1 MKKVFT
7 FIAVALLAL
16 CAKPLH
22 AQVVDNFDFSQAT
35 NYYLLV
41 LDASTEGNW
50 EDVIDP
56 NIAQDLRVNGNYGST
71 TATPPTTTTGYYFLD
86 IWFSGTD
93 PTYAITPSE
102 SLSGH
107 GPFDNATYYDFTA
120 QSAGWGGGGFQAL
133 ASQTPPPVDFTA
145 ITDDY
150 RFHMD
155 IRKTNS
161 FPCRINVFG
170 TGDATGAS
178 DGTKKAQFIV
188 GDPTATQ
195 IYGDAGPL
203 QNLTPNF
210 TVNTWQVI
218 DIPVS
223 QLKTMYVND
232 GTAQPW
238 DNRAPFTGYYFE
250 YEFGTD
256 NSNNLSI
263 DGVFFYKPANSGIKD
278 VNANNKLSVVVTK
291 ETVSVLNATGPI
303 DVYNLAGVKVKTS
316 VQPTFGVDEVSK
328 GAYIIKS
335 GNAVAKVIIK

>member
-1 MKKVFT
+1 MKRVFT

-16 CAKPLH
+16 CVKPLH
-22 AQVVDNFDFSQAT
+22 AQVADNFDFEQAT

-41 LDASTEGNW
+41 LDASTEANW
-50 EDVIDP
+50 SDVIDP
-56 NIAQDLRVNGNYGST
+56 NIVQDLRINGSYADAAAGTST
-71 TATPPTTTTGYYFLD
+71 TGSYFLD
-86 IWFSGTD
+86 IWFGGTD
-93 PTYAITPSE
+93 PTYAITPSQ

-107 GPFDNATYYDFTA
+107 GAFDNPTYFDFTA
-120 QSAGWGGGGFQAL
+120 QSVGWGGGGFQAL

-145 ITDDY
+145 MTDDY

-155 IRKTNS
+155 IKKTNS

-178 DGTKKAQFIV
+178 DGTKKAQFII

-195 IYGDAGPL
+195 VYGDAGIL

-210 TVNTWQVI
+210 KVNTWQVI

-223 QLKTMYVND
+223 QLKTMYVEN
-232 GTAQPW
+232 GSAQPW

-250 YEFGTD
+250 YEFGSD
-256 NSNNLSI
+256 NGNNLSI
-263 DGVFFYKPANSGIKD
+263 DGVFFYKPVGTGIKD
-278 VNANNKLSVVVTK
+278 VNANNKLSVVVTNQ
-291 ETVSVLNATGPI
+291 TVSVLNATGPI
-303 DVYNLAGVKVKTS
+303 DVYNLAGIKVKTS
-316 VQPTFGVDEVSK
+316 AQPTFGVDEVSK